1 MQKFTPNNGLH
12 GWVRRLALC
21 VSATY
26 LLGAAPVYAK
36 AEALT
41 IAVAANFAA
50 PMQSI
55 AAAFAQQSGHKL
67 QLAFGSTGKLYAQ
80 IKNGAPFQMLLAA
93 DSQTPERLE
102 KEGYALPASRFTYAT
117 GQLVLW
123 SSKPGYVDAQ
133 GAVLHTDSF
142 KHLAL
147 ADPKL
152 APYGAAAQQTLQAMG
167 LEAALQS
174 RWVQGENI
182 AQAYQFVATGNAE
195 LGFVALSQ
203 LMQNGRMAAGS
214 AWVVPQ
220 RLHVPLRQD
229 AVVLLPGKD
238 HAAVRALAAYLQG
251 NKARAIMR
259 SYGYEH

>member
-1 MQKFTPNNGLH
+1 MLTKGLQ
-12 GWVRRLALC
+12 GWVRRRALC
-21 VSATY
+21 VSAAVM
-26 LLGAAPVYAK
+26 LGAGHVFAESEAPTV
-36 AEALT
+36 
-41 IAVAANFAA
+41 AVAANFAA
-50 PMQSI
+50 PMQNI
-55 AAAFAQQSGHKL
+55 AGAFVRDTGYRV

-80 IKNGAPFQMLLAA
+80 IKNGAPYQMLLAA
-93 DSQTPERLE
+93 DSQTPARLE
-102 KEGYALPASRFTYAT
+102 KEGYALPDSRFTYAT
-117 GQLVLW
+117 GRMVLW
-123 SSKPGYVDAQ
+123 SIKPGLVDAQ
-133 GAVLHTDSF
+133 GAVLHTGAF

-152 APYGAAAQQTLQAMG
+152 APYGAAALQTLQAMG
-167 LEAALQS
+167 LAAALQN

-220 RLHVPLRQD
+220 RLHAPLRQD

-238 HAAVRALAAYLQG
+238 HAVVKALAAYLQG